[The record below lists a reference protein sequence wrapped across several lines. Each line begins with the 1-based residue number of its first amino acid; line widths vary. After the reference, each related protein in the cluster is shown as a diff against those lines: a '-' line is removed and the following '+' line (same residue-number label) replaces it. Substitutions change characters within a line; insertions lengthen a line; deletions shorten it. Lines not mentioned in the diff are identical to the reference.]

1 MRSVCWR
8 GRTGIGG
15 WIAGLVTVVLVLA
28 ASQSTLATDDRQ
40 IAAPAAHDAA
50 MAGERALID
59 VRSPDEW
66 RETGLPAGGIP
77 VTIHDSDGWRGFL
90 DKVLNAVGN
99 DRHSPIALICAS
111 GVRSSAA
118 LRFLRSQGFTDVLDV
133 SEGMMG
139 RGGRGPGGGWLQR
152 GLPTVPYGR

>member
-1 MRSVCWR
+1 MHFAWLMALLVVSVLCSP
-8 GRTGIGG
+8 
-15 WIAGLVTVVLVLA
+15 AGA
-28 ASQSTLATDDRQ
+28 AGDQQ

-50 MAGERALID
+50 VAGDRTLID
-59 VRSPDEW
+59 VRSPEEW
-66 RETGLPAGGIP
+66 RETGLPEGGVP
-77 VTIHDSDGWRGFL
+77 VTIHDSQGWRGFL
-90 DKVLNAVGN
+90 DKILNAVGN
-99 DRHSPIALICAS
+99 DRSRPLALICAS